1 MEAARDARNCANAN
15 KRQEPCAEGL
25 DEFGCHALTC
35 GRANCW
41 ERRHRHVVQALQRE
55 LARYG
60 VSVEREVWVDGLA
73 QKKGKGWREARLDLV
88 VRDGRRVWYLD
99 FSCFHPFAGPA
110 SQRARGACFRRQGG
124 EGGWSLRQ
132 REGAKHKR
140 YRTKAGG
147 RRLVEGRLVPII
159 SNSFSAVGEE
169 ARAFFAVVYGI
180 AHRLGREVGR
190 DLESFVQSSVAYF
203 TAQNVAVAYGHA

>member
-1 MEAARDARNCANAN
+1 
-15 KRQEPCAEGL
+15 
-25 DEFGCHALTC
+25 
-35 GRANCW
+35 
-41 ERRHRHVVQALQRE
+41 
-55 LARYG
+55 
-60 VSVEREVWVDGLA
+60 
-73 QKKGKGWREARLDLV
+73 V

-110 SQRARGACFRRQGG
+110 SQRGRGACFRRQGG